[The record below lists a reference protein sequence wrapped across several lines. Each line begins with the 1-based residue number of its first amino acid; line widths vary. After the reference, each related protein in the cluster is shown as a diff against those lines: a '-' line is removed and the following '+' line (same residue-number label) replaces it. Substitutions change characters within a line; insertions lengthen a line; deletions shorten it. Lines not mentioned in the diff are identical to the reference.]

1 MKTLYIASSF
11 RHTGKHL
18 LSLGIMKELMRKRK
32 KIGFFS
38 PVGLMPIKK
47 GKGFIDQDTEF
58 LRKILGIK
66 EPSRLVCPVVLDSK
80 LMRQAATGK
89 AQKNLEKIEKAYV
102 KLSRGKDIMVVLG
115 FGNIWSGTCIGVDQI
130 SLIRKMNARVLL
142 VCPGDIEI
150 YDTVDHLVPVKKAI
164 GKNLIGVVFNRIP
177 KARFES
183 FRHEIA
189 VPLKKRY
196 GIETLGL
203 IRMDDQLGSIT
214 VSRLFSLLNAK
225 IICGRDHLDKPV
237 ERFAIGAMNLE
248 SATRYFRQ
256 IRNKAVITGGDRSD
270 IQLAAIETN
279 TKCLILTGKN
289 LHPAP
294 IIVSRADELGIPIA
308 EVATDTFTVVDAVEH
323 LFGHTALRDDVK
335 AKRAV
340 EIVKKNVNFK
350 RIFSNL
356 GL

>member
-18 LSLGIMKELMRKRK
+18 VSLGIIKELMLRK
-32 KIGFFS
+32 KKVGFFN
-38 PVGLMPIKK
+38 PVGLMSIKK
-47 GKGFIDQDTEF
+47 GKSYIDQDTDF
-58 LRKILGIK
+58 FRKILDIK
-66 EPSRLVCPVVLDSK
+66 EPSSLLCPIVLGRK
-80 LMRQAATGK
+80 LMKQAATGK
-89 AQKNLEKIEKAYV
+89 AQKNLEKIEKAYN

-150 YDTVDHLVPVKKAI
+150 CDTVDHLVPVKKTI

-177 KARFES
+177 RARFES
-183 FRHEIA
+183 FRQEIA

-214 VSRLFSLLNAK
+214 VSRLFSLLNAR

-248 SATRYFRQ
+248 SAMRYFRQ

-279 TKCLILTGKN
+279 TQCLILTGKN

-340 EIVKKNVNFK
+340 EIVKKNVNLN
-350 RIFSNL
+350 RIFRKL